1 MIEVLASAFALPV
14 INYTAILPELIVLGG
29 MLIMLGLVAVIPK
42 DFATTT
48 YAGLT
53 MGVGTASLVA
63 SLVLWHDVTKGGP
76 FQAISQIVNVD
87 GFSVF
92 LMVLVSSILIV
103 APMLAAGYLENE
115 GIRGAEYF
123 ILALVSG
130 AGAML
135 MGAAND
141 LILVF
146 LALEVLSIPLYVI
159 AALNLRRA
167 VSGEAA
173 MKYFLLGS
181 FSSAIFVY
189 GIALTYGATGST
201 NLGSIS
207 GFLSRNVISSPG
219 TLYAGVALMAVGFA
233 FKIAAV
239 PFHMW
244 SPDVYEGA
252 PDGVVGF
259 MAAIAKVGGFAA
271 LLRVF
276 LGALPTLQS
285 VWSPAIWILAVLSL
299 VVGAVVALAQR
310 NLKRMLAYSSI
321 NHAGFILLGLVA
333 VSSRGLASSLYYL
346 FAYSFVVLGSFAVI
360 AVIARENHGDSEID
374 SIRNLGRRSP
384 VLGTIFAI
392 FLLAQAGA
400 PFTTGF
406 LAKFYVVSAAVD
418 AHSFAIAIIA
428 MLSAAVAAVFYLR
441 VILVMF
447 SGGDSPAAIGTPVAE
462 PIVVSRWVWSGLVI
476 CVIATVVFGV
486 WPSPLIDF
494 ARAASLI
501 FH

>member
-14 INYTAILPELIVLGG
+14 INYTAILPELILLGG
-29 MLIMLGLVAVIPK
+29 MLVMLGLVAVIPK

-53 MGVGTASLVA
+53 MGIGTASLVS
-63 SLVLWHDVTKGGP
+63 SLVLWHDVTRSGP
-76 FQAISQIVNVD
+76 FQAIAQIVNVD
-87 GFSVF
+87 GFSIF

-115 GIRGAEYF
+115 GIRGAEYY
-123 ILALVSG
+123 ILALISG
-130 AGAML
+130 SGAML
-135 MGAAND
+135 MGASND
-141 LILVF
+141 LIMIF

-159 AALNLRRA
+159 AGLNFKRA
-167 VSGEAA
+167 TSGEAA

-189 GIALTYGATGST
+189 GIALTYGATGTT
-201 NLGSIS
+201 NLGSIA

-276 LGALPTLQS
+276 LGALPTLAS
-285 VWSPAIWILAVLSL
+285 VWLPVIWILAVLSL
-299 VVGAVVALAQR
+299 VVGAVVALSQR

-333 VSSRGLASSLYYL
+333 LSTRGIASSLYYL

-360 AVIARENHGDSEID
+360 AVIARENGGGSEID
-374 SIRNLGRRSP
+374 AVRNLGRRSP
-384 VLGTIFAI
+384 LLGTIFAI

-406 LAKFYVVSAAVD
+406 LAKFYVVSAAID
-418 AHSFAIAIIA
+418 AHSYAIAIIA

-441 VILVMF
+441 VVLVMF
-447 SGGDSPAAIGTPVAE
+447 SGSDSPEVIGTSE
-462 PIVVSRWVWSGLVI
+462 EQPIAVSRWVWSGLSI

>member
-14 INYTAILPELIVLGG
+14 INYTAIMPELILLGG
-29 MLIMLGLVAVIPK
+29 MLIMLGLIAVIPK

-53 MGVGTASLVA
+53 MGIGTASLVS
-63 SLVLWHDVTKGGP
+63 SLVLWHDVTKSGP
-76 FQAISQIVNVD
+76 FQAVAQIVNVD

-115 GIRGAEYF
+115 GIHGAEYY
-123 ILALVSG
+123 ILALISG

-135 MGAAND
+135 MGASND
-141 LILVF
+141 LILIF

-159 AALNLRRA
+159 AALNFKRA
-167 VSGEAA
+167 TSGEAA

-189 GIALTYGATGST
+189 GIALTYGATGTT
-201 NLGSIS
+201 NLGSIA

-233 FKIAAV
+233 FKITAV

-252 PDGVVGF
+252 PDGAVGF

-285 VWSPAIWILAVLSL
+285 VWSPVIWILAVLSL
-299 VVGAVVALAQR
+299 VVGAVVALSQR

-321 NHAGFILLGLVA
+321 NHAGFILLGLIA
-333 VSSRGLASSLYYL
+333 LSSRGVASSLYYL

-360 AVIARENHGDSEID
+360 AIIARENGGGTEID
-374 SIRNLGRRSP
+374 SVRNLGRRSP
-384 VLGTIFAI
+384 LLGMIFAI

-418 AHSFAIAIIA
+418 AHSYAIAIIA

-441 VILVMF
+441 VVLVMF
-447 SGGDSPAAIGTPVAE
+447 SGSDSPEAVGTSVDQ
-462 PIVVSRWVWSGLVI
+462 PIAVSRWVSSGLLI
-476 CVIATVVFGV
+476 CVVATVVFGV